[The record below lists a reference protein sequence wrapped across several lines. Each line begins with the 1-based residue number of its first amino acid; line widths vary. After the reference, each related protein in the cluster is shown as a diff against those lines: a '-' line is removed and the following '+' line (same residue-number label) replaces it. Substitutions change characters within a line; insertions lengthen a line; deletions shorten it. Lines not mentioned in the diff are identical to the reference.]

1 MPADEGVIIKHQGGK
16 NMKIVSK
23 VKGVFAGRPEWSTEP
38 AERLSYYSYFV
49 GQNMIYTLFNV
60 CLTTYLLFLGID
72 PIKSATVM
80 LIVKIWD
87 AVNDTLFGVIFDSV
101 KFKSGKKYLPWI
113 RVSTMLIPIATI
125 LTFVIPEGSSQTVKL
140 VWFAVAYMLWDTAY
154 TLCDV
159 PIFGILTSMSQS
171 IDERNTI
178 QSYKSIATYAG
189 VGITSTLSTV
199 LISEKVGMNYGW
211 ITVIICAM
219 AFAFMLPASFKL
231 KERFSGETGETFTIR
246 KMFSYLFKNKYLLIY
261 YLGLFFYSSLSIGNA
276 FTLYVSYYLFNSA
289 LFSLV
294 VGAVGTVPQLI
305 IALLLPK
312 LIRKYDKM
320 KVNRVCLL
328 LYVILSV
335 LTWAIGYG
343 NVVVYIIMFTI
354 RSIPLA
360 VVALEMFIFTP
371 DCAEY
376 GYFKSGTEAKGITFA
391 VQTFMAKLTGSI
403 SGSLGMFLLGLQ
415 SVGWQMVEVS
425 SFQELEQSGVTQT
438 PHALNMLWLIFM
450 LIPAVGGLLAYI
462 VWLFYDLKDK
472 DVQIMIECNTGK
484 ISREEALE
492 RMSKSYDIRG

>member
-1 MPADEGVIIKHQGGK
+1 MEII
-16 NMKIVSK
+16 SK
-23 VKGVFAGRPEWSTEP
+23 VKGVLAGGKDWSTEP
-38 AERLSYYSYFV
+38 AERFSYYSYFA

-87 AVNDTLFGVIFDSV
+87 AVNDTLFGVIFDSI
-101 KFKSGKKYLPWI
+101 KFKSGKKYLPWL
-113 RVSTMLIPIATI
+113 RVSTVLIPLATI
-125 LTFVIPEGSSQTVKL
+125 LTFIIPSGSSQTIKL
-140 VWFAVAYMLWDTAY
+140 AWFAVAYILWDTAY

-199 LISEKVGMNYGW
+199 LISEQVGMNYGM
-211 ITVIICAM
+211 ISVIICIM
-219 AFAFMLPASFKL
+219 AFTLMSPASFKL
-231 KERFSGETGETFTIR
+231 KERYHAEAEESFTIR
-246 KMFSYLFKNKYLLIY
+246 KMLSYLVRNKYLLIY
-261 YLGLFFYSSLSIGNA
+261 YVGIFFYSSLSIGNA

-289 LFSLV
+289 LFSIV
-294 VGAVGTVPQLI
+294 VGAVGTVPQLL

-312 LIRKYDKM
+312 LIRRFDKM
-320 KVNRVCLL
+320 KVNQVCLL

-335 LTWAIGYG
+335 ITWLIGYG

-360 VVALEMFIFTP
+360 VVSLEMFMFTP

-376 GYFKSGTEAKGITFA
+376 GRFKSGTEAKGITFA

-403 SGSLGMFLLGLQ
+403 SGALGLFILGLE
-415 SVGWQMVEVS
+415 SVGWQVVEVG

-450 LIPAVGGLLAYI
+450 LIPAIGGLLAFI
-462 VWLFYDLKDK
+462 TWMFYDLKDK
-472 DVQIMIECNTGK
+472 DVQVMIDCNTGK
-484 ISREEALE
+484 ITREEA
-492 RMSKSYDIRG
+492 MSRLSKKYDIEK

>member
-1 MPADEGVIIKHQGGK
+1 MGIVQKAKNLLATPEG
-16 NMKIVSK
+16 
-23 VKGVFAGRPEWSTEP
+23 WSTEP
-38 AERLSYYSYFV
+38 GERISYYSYFA

-80 LIVKIWD
+80 LIVKVWD
-87 AVNDTLFGVIFDSV
+87 AVNDTLFGVIFDSI

-113 RVSTMLIPIATI
+113 KVSTVLIPIATV
-125 LTFVIPEGSSQTVKL
+125 LTFVIPAGSSQTVKL
-140 VWFAVAYMLWDTAY
+140 AWFAIAYILWDTAY

-171 IDERNTI
+171 VDERNSI
-178 QSYKSIATYAG
+178 QSIKSIATYAG
-189 VGITSTLSTV
+189 VGVTSTLATV
-199 LISEKVGMNYGW
+199 LVSEKVGMNYG
-211 ITVIICAM
+211 IISAIICVM
-219 AFAFMLPASFKL
+219 AFGLMSPASFKL
-231 KERFSGETGETFTIR
+231 KERFKAEDEESFTIR
-246 KMFSYLFKNKYLLIY
+246 KMFAYLFKNKYLLIY
-261 YLGLFFYSSLSIGNA
+261 YLGIFFYSALQIGNA

-305 IALLLPK
+305 VALLLPK
-312 LIRKYDKM
+312 IIRKYDKM
-320 KVNRVCLL
+320 KVNRICLL

-335 LTWAIGYG
+335 ITWVAGYG
-343 NVVVYIIMFTI
+343 NIALYIVLFTI

-360 VVALEMFIFTP
+360 IVSLEMFMFTP

-403 SGSLGMFLLGLQ
+403 SSALGLFILGLK
-415 SVGWQMVEVS
+415 SVGWQVVEVG

-450 LIPAVGGLLAYI
+450 LIPAIGGLLAYI

-472 DVQIMIECNTGK
+472 DVQVMIDCNTGK
-484 ISREEALE
+484 ITRDEAMS
-492 RMSKSYDIRG
+492 RMSKKYDLE

>member
-1 MPADEGVIIKHQGGK
+1 MELT
-16 NMKIVSK
+16 SK
-23 VKGVFAGRPEWSTEP
+23 VKNVLATPDGWSTEP
-38 AERLSYYSYFV
+38 AERFSYYSYFA

-87 AVNDTLFGVIFDSV
+87 AVNDTLFGVIFDSI
-101 KFKSGKKYLPWI
+101 KFRSGKKYLPWI
-113 RVSTMLIPIATI
+113 RVSTVLIPLATV
-125 LTFVIPEGSSQTVKL
+125 LTFIIPSASSETVKL
-140 VWFAVAYMLWDTAY
+140 CWFAVAYILWDTAY

-171 IDERNTI
+171 IDERNSI
-178 QSYKSIATYAG
+178 QSLKSIATYAG
-189 VGITSTLSTV
+189 VGITSTLATV
-199 LISEKVGMNYGW
+199 LVSEKVGMNYGV
-211 ITVIICAM
+211 ISIIICIM
-219 AFAFMLPASFKL
+219 AFALMLPASFKL
-231 KERFSGETGETFTIR
+231 KERFTAETDETFTVR
-246 KMFSYLFKNKYLLIY
+246 RMFSYLVKNKYLLIY

-294 VGAVGTVPQLI
+294 VGAVGTVPQLL

-312 LIRKYDKM
+312 LIRRFDKM

-335 LTWAIGYG
+335 ITWLIGYG

-376 GYFKSGTEAKGITFA
+376 GRFKSGTDAKGITFA
-391 VQTFMAKLTGSI
+391 MQTFMAKLTGSI
-403 SGSLGMFLLGLQ
+403 SGSLGMFLLGLE
-415 SVGWQMVEVS
+415 SVGWKVVEVG

-450 LIPAVGGLLAYI
+450 LIPAIGGLLAYI

-472 DVQIMIECNTGK
+472 DVQIMIDCNTGK
-484 ISREEALE
+484 ITREEA
-492 RMSKSYDIRG
+492 MSRLSKKYDIEQ

>member
-1 MPADEGVIIKHQGGK
+1 MEL
-16 NMKIVSK
+16 VSK
-23 VKGVFAGRPEWSTEP
+23 VKGIFAGRPEWSTEP
-38 AERLSYYSYFV
+38 TERLSYYSYFA

-72 PIKSATVM
+72 PLKSASIM
-80 LIVKIWD
+80 LIVKVWD
-87 AVNDTLFGVIFDSV
+87 AVNDTLFGVIFDSI

-113 RVSTMLIPIATI
+113 RVSTVLIPLATV
-125 LTFVIPEGSSQTVKL
+125 LTFIIPSDSSERMKL
-140 VWFAVAYMLWDTAY
+140 IWFAVAYILWDTAY

-159 PIFGILTSMSQS
+159 PIFGVLTSMSQS

-189 VGITSTLSTV
+189 VGVTSTLSTV
-199 LISEKVGMNYGW
+199 LISEKVGMNYGM
-211 ITVIICAM
+211 ISAIICVI
-219 AFAFMLPASFKL
+219 AFGLMLPASFKL
-231 KERFSGETGETFTIR
+231 KERYHAEADETFTIR
-246 KMFSYLFKNKYLLIY
+246 RMFSYLFKNKYLLIY
-261 YLGLFFYSSLSIGNA
+261 YVGIFFYSSLQIGNA

-294 VGAVGTVPQLI
+294 VGAVGTVPQLL
-305 IALLLPK
+305 IALWLPK

-320 KVNRVCLL
+320 KVNQVCLL

-335 LTWAIGYG
+335 ITWAIGYG

-360 VVALEMFIFTP
+360 VVSLEMFMFTP

-376 GYFKSGTEAKGITFA
+376 GRFKSGTEAKGITFA

-403 SGSLGMFLLGLQ
+403 SGALGLFILGLK
-415 SVGWQMVEVS
+415 SVGWKVVEVG
-425 SFQELEQSGVTQT
+425 SFQELQESGVTQT

-450 LIPAVGGLLAYI
+450 LIPAIGGLLAFI
-462 VWLFYDLKDK
+462 TWCFYDLKDK
-472 DVQIMIECNTGK
+472 DVQIMIDCNTGK
-484 ISREEALE
+484 ITRENAMGML
-492 RMSKSYDIRG
+492 SKKYDIEK

>member
-1 MPADEGVIIKHQGGK
+1 
-16 NMKIVSK
+16 MKLISK
-23 VKGVFAGRPEWSTEP
+23 VKSMLSTPEGWSTEP
-38 AERLSYYSYFV
+38 VERVSYYSYFA

-80 LIVKIWD
+80 LIVKVWD
-87 AVNDTLFGVIFDSV
+87 AVNDTLFGVIFDSIR
-101 KFKSGKKYLPWI
+101 FKSGKKYLPWI

-125 LTFVIPEGSSQTVKL
+125 LTFVIPNDSSQAVKL
-140 VWFAVAYMLWDTAY
+140 VWFAIAYMLWDTAY

-171 IDERNTI
+171 IDERNSI

-199 LISEKVGMNYGW
+199 LISEKVGMNYGM
-211 ITVIICAM
+211 ITVIICIM
-219 AFAFMLPASFKL
+219 AFALMLPASFKL
-231 KERFSGETGETFTIR
+231 KERFTGEAEETFTIR
-246 KMFSYLFKNKYLLIY
+246 RMFSYLFKNKYLLIY
-261 YLGLFFYSSLSIGNA
+261 YIGLFFYSSLSIGNA

-294 VGAVGTVPQLI
+294 VGAVGTVPQLL

-312 LIRKYDKM
+312 LIRRFDKM

-335 LTWAIGYG
+335 VTWAVGYG
-343 NVVVYIIMFTI
+343 NVVVYIVMFTI

-376 GYFKSGTEAKGITFA
+376 GRFKSGTDAKGITFA

-403 SGSLGMFLLGLQ
+403 SGSLGMFLLGLE
-415 SVGWQMVEVS
+415 SVGWKVVEVG
-425 SFQELEQSGVTQT
+425 SFQELEQSGVIQT

-450 LIPAVGGLLAYI
+450 LIPAIGGLLAYI

-472 DVQIMIECNTGK
+472 DVQVMIECNTGK
-484 ISREEALE
+484 ITRDEAFS
-492 RMSKSYDIRG
+492 RMSKKYDIKK

>member
-1 MPADEGVIIKHQGGK
+1 MEL
-16 NMKIVSK
+16 VSK
-23 VKGVFAGRPEWSTEP
+23 FKGIFAGRPEWSTEP
-38 AERLSYYSYFV
+38 GERLSYYSYFA

-80 LIVKIWD
+80 LIVKVWD

-125 LTFVIPEGSSQTVKL
+125 LTFVIPSGSSQTVKL

-199 LISEKVGMNYGW
+199 LISEKVGMNYGS
-211 ITVIICAM
+211 ITVIICIM

-231 KERFSGETGETFTIR
+231 KERFRAEEEETFTIGR
-246 KMFSYLFKNKYLLIY
+246 MFSYLFKNKYLLIY
-261 YLGLFFYSSLSIGNA
+261 YLGLFFYSALSIGNA
-276 FTLYVSYYLFNSA
+276 FTLYVSYYLFRSA
-289 LFSLV
+289 LFSIV
-294 VGAVGTVPQLI
+294 VGAVGTVPQLL

-312 LIRKYDKM
+312 IIRKYDKM

-335 LTWAIGYG
+335 ITWAVGYG

-403 SGSLGMFLLGLQ
+403 SGSLGMFLLGLE
-415 SVGWQMVEVS
+415 SVGWKMVEVS

-450 LIPAVGGLLAYI
+450 LIPAIGGFLAYI

-484 ISREEALE
+484 ISREEALA
-492 RMSKSYDIRG
+492 RMSKRYDIKG

>member
-1 MPADEGVIIKHQGGK
+1 MGIVQKAKNLLATPEG
-16 NMKIVSK
+16 
-23 VKGVFAGRPEWSTEP
+23 WTTEP
-38 AERLSYYSYFV
+38 GERISYYSYFA

-80 LIVKIWD
+80 LVVKVWD
-87 AVNDTLFGVIFDSV
+87 AVNDTLFGVIFDSI

-113 RVSTMLIPIATI
+113 KVSTVLIPIATV
-125 LTFVIPEGSSQTVKL
+125 LTFVIPAGSSQTVKL
-140 VWFAVAYMLWDTAY
+140 AWFAIAYILWDTAY

-171 IDERNTI
+171 VDERNSI
-178 QSYKSIATYAG
+178 QSIKSIATYAG
-189 VGITSTLSTV
+189 VGVTSTLATV
-199 LISEKVGMNYGW
+199 LVSEKVGMNYG
-211 ITVIICAM
+211 IISAIICVM
-219 AFAFMLPASFKL
+219 AFGLMSPASFKL
-231 KERFSGETGETFTIR
+231 KERFKAEDEESFTIR
-246 KMFSYLFKNKYLLIY
+246 KMFAYLFKNKYLLIY
-261 YLGLFFYSSLSIGNA
+261 YLGIFFYSALQIGNA

-305 IALLLPK
+305 VALLLPK
-312 LIRKYDKM
+312 IIRKYDKM

-335 LTWAIGYG
+335 ITYLAGYG
-343 NVVVYIIMFTI
+343 NIAVYIILFTI

-360 VVALEMFIFTP
+360 VVSLEMFMFTP

-403 SGSLGMFLLGLQ
+403 SSALGLFILGLK
-415 SVGWQMVEVS
+415 SVGWQVVEVG

-450 LIPAVGGLLAYI
+450 LIPAIGGLLAYI

-472 DVQIMIECNTGK
+472 DVQVMIDCNTGK
-484 ISREEALE
+484 ITREEAMSL
-492 RMSKSYDIRG
+492 MSKKYDLE

>member
-1 MPADEGVIIKHQGGK
+1 MGIVQKAKNLLATPEG
-16 NMKIVSK
+16 
-23 VKGVFAGRPEWSTEP
+23 WTTEP
-38 AERLSYYSYFV
+38 GERISYYSYFA

-80 LIVKIWD
+80 LVVKVWD
-87 AVNDTLFGVIFDSV
+87 AVNDTLFGVIFDSI

-113 RVSTMLIPIATI
+113 KVSTVLIPIATV
-125 LTFVIPEGSSQTVKL
+125 LTFVIPAGSSQTVKL
-140 VWFAVAYMLWDTAY
+140 AWFAVAYILWDTAY

-171 IDERNTI
+171 VDERNSI
-178 QSYKSIATYAG
+178 QSIKSIATYAG
-189 VGITSTLSTV
+189 VGVTSTLATV
-199 LISEKVGMNYGW
+199 LVSEKVGMNYG
-211 ITVIICAM
+211 IISAIICVM
-219 AFAFMLPASFKL
+219 AFGLMSPASFKL
-231 KERFSGETGETFTIR
+231 KERFKAEEEESFTIR
-246 KMFSYLFKNKYLLIY
+246 KMFAYLFKNKYLLIY
-261 YLGLFFYSSLSIGNA
+261 YLGIFFYSALQIGNA

-305 IALLLPK
+305 VALLLPK
-312 LIRKYDKM
+312 IIRKYDKM

-335 LTWAIGYG
+335 ITYLAGYG
-343 NVVVYIIMFTI
+343 NIAVYIILFTI

-360 VVALEMFIFTP
+360 IVSLEMFMFTP

-403 SGSLGMFLLGLQ
+403 SSALGLFILGLK
-415 SVGWQMVEVS
+415 SVGWQVVEVG

-450 LIPAVGGLLAYI
+450 LIPAIGGLLAYI

-472 DVQIMIECNTGK
+472 DVQVMIDCNTGK
-484 ISREEALE
+484 ITREEAMSRLTKKYDLE
-492 RMSKSYDIRG
+492 

>member
-1 MPADEGVIIKHQGGK
+1 MEII
-16 NMKIVSK
+16 SK

-38 AERLSYYSYFV
+38 AERLSYYSYFA

-80 LIVKIWD
+80 LIVKVWD

-125 LTFVIPEGSSQTVKL
+125 LTFVIPSGSSQTIKL

-199 LISEKVGMNYGW
+199 LISEKVGMNYGM
-211 ITVIICAM
+211 ITVIICIM

-231 KERFSGETGETFTIR
+231 KERYRAESEETFTVR
-246 KMFSYLFKNKYLLIY
+246 RMFSYLFKNKYLLIY

-294 VGAVGTVPQLI
+294 VGAVGTVPQLL

-335 LTWAIGYG
+335 ITWAIGYG
-343 NVVVYIIMFTI
+343 NVAVYIIMFTI

-415 SVGWQMVEVS
+415 SVGWKMVEVG

-484 ISREEALE
+484 ITREEAFVK
-492 RMSKSYDIRG
+492 MSKKYDIEK

>member
-1 MPADEGVIIKHQGGK
+1 MGIVQKAKNLLATPEG
-16 NMKIVSK
+16 
-23 VKGVFAGRPEWSTEP
+23 WTTEP
-38 AERLSYYSYFV
+38 GERISYYSYFA

-80 LIVKIWD
+80 LVVKVWD
-87 AVNDTLFGVIFDSV
+87 AVNDTLFGVIFDSI

-113 RVSTMLIPIATI
+113 KVSTVLIPIATV
-125 LTFVIPEGSSQTVKL
+125 LTFIIPAGSSQTVKL
-140 VWFAVAYMLWDTAY
+140 AWFAIAYILWDTAY

-171 IDERNTI
+171 VDERNSI
-178 QSYKSIATYAG
+178 QSIKSIATYAG
-189 VGITSTLSTV
+189 VGVTSTLATV
-199 LISEKVGMNYGW
+199 LVSEKVGMNYG
-211 ITVIICAM
+211 IISAIICVM
-219 AFAFMLPASFKL
+219 AFGLMSPASFKL
-231 KERFSGETGETFTIR
+231 KERFKAEDEESFTIR
-246 KMFSYLFKNKYLLIY
+246 KMFAYLFKNKYLLIY
-261 YLGLFFYSSLSIGNA
+261 YLGIFFYSALQIGNA

-305 IALLLPK
+305 VALLLPK

-335 LTWAIGYG
+335 ITYLAGYG
-343 NVVVYIIMFTI
+343 NIAVYIILFTI

-360 VVALEMFIFTP
+360 IVSLEMFMFTP

-403 SGSLGMFLLGLQ
+403 SSALGLFILGLK
-415 SVGWQMVEVS
+415 SVGWQVVEVG

-450 LIPAVGGLLAYI
+450 LIPAIGGLLAYI

-472 DVQIMIECNTGK
+472 DVQVMIDCNTGK
-484 ISREEALE
+484 ITREEAMSL
-492 RMSKSYDIRG
+492 MSKKYDLE

>member
-1 MPADEGVIIKHQGGK
+1 MEIVQKAKKLLATPEG
-16 NMKIVSK
+16 
-23 VKGVFAGRPEWSTEP
+23 WSTQP
-38 AERLSYYSYFV
+38 GERLSYYSYFA

-80 LIVKIWD
+80 LIVKVWD
-87 AVNDTLFGVIFDSV
+87 AVNDTLFGVIFDSIR
-101 KFKSGKKYLPWI
+101 FKSGKKYLPWI
-113 RVSTMLIPIATI
+113 RISTILIPIATV
-125 LTFVIPEGSSQTVKL
+125 LTFIIPSGSSQAVKL
-140 VWFAVAYMLWDTAY
+140 GWFAVAYILWDTAY

-159 PIFGILTSMSQS
+159 PIFGVLTSMSQS
-171 IDERNTI
+171 VDERNSI

-199 LISEKVGMNYGW
+199 LISEKVGMNYGM
-211 ITVIICAM
+211 IAAIICVI
-219 AFAFMLPASFKL
+219 AFGLMSPASFKL
-231 KERFSGETGETFTIR
+231 KERFHAEAEETFTIR
-246 KMFSYLFKNKYLLIY
+246 RMFSYLFKNKYLLIY
-261 YLGLFFYSSLSIGNA
+261 YVGIFFYSSLQIGNA

-294 VGAVGTVPQLI
+294 VGAVGTIPQLL

-312 LIRKYDKM
+312 IIRRFDKM
-320 KVNRVCLL
+320 KVNRICLL

-335 LTWAIGYG
+335 ITWAVGYG
-343 NVVVYIIMFTI
+343 NVVVYIILFTI
-354 RSIPLA
+354 RSVPLA
-360 VVALEMFIFTP
+360 VVALEMFMFTP

-376 GYFKSGTEAKGITFA
+376 GRFKSGTEAKGITFA

-403 SGSLGMFLLGLQ
+403 SGALGLFILGLK
-415 SVGWQMVEVS
+415 SVGWQMVEVG

-450 LIPAVGGLLAYI
+450 LIPAIGGLLSYI

-472 DVQIMIECNTGK
+472 DVQVMIECNTGK
-484 ISREEALE
+484 ITREEA
-492 RMSKSYDIRG
+492 MSMLSKKYDIKE

>member
-1 MPADEGVIIKHQGGK
+1 ME
-16 NMKIVSK
+16 IVSK
-23 VKGVFAGRPEWSTEP
+23 VKNIFANKEGWSTEP
-38 AERLSYYSYFV
+38 TERLSYYSYFA

-72 PIKSATVM
+72 PMKSATIM
-80 LIVKIWD
+80 LIVKVWD
-87 AVNDTLFGVIFDSV
+87 AVNDTLFGVIFDSI
-101 KFKSGKKYLPWI
+101 KFKSKKKYLPWI
-113 RVSTMLIPIATI
+113 RISTVLIPLATI
-125 LTFVIPEGSSQTVKL
+125 LTFIIPADSSERMKL
-140 VWFAVAYMLWDTAY
+140 IWFAVAYILWDTAY

-178 QSYKSIATYAG
+178 QSIKSIATYAG
-189 VGITSTLSTV
+189 VGLTSTLTTV
-199 LISEKVGMNYGW
+199 LISEKVGMNYGM
-211 ITVIICAM
+211 ISAIICIL
-219 AFAFMLPASFKL
+219 AFALMMPASFKL
-231 KERFSGETGETFTIR
+231 KERYHAEAEETFTIR
-246 KMFSYLFKNKYLLIY
+246 RMFSYLFKNKYLLIY
-261 YLGLFFYSSLSIGNA
+261 YVGIFFYSSLQIGNA

-294 VGAVGTVPQLI
+294 VGAVGTVPQLL
-305 IALLLPK
+305 IALWLPK

-320 KVNRVCLL
+320 KVNQICLL

-335 LTWAIGYG
+335 ITWAIGYG

-360 VVALEMFIFTP
+360 VISLEMFMFTP

-376 GYFKSGTEAKGITFA
+376 GRFKSGTEAKGITFA

-403 SGSLGMFLLGLQ
+403 SGALGLFILGLK
-415 SVGWQMVEVS
+415 SVGWQVVEVA

-450 LIPAVGGLLAYI
+450 LIPAIGGLLAFI
-462 VWLFYDLKDK
+462 TWCFYDLKDK
-472 DVQIMIECNTGK
+472 DVQVMIDCNTGK
-484 ISREEALE
+484 ITREEAFAS
-492 RMSKSYDIRG
+492 MTKKYDIKE

>member
-1 MPADEGVIIKHQGGK
+1 MGIVQKAKNLLATPEG
-16 NMKIVSK
+16 
-23 VKGVFAGRPEWSTEP
+23 WTTEP
-38 AERLSYYSYFV
+38 GERISYYSYFA

-80 LIVKIWD
+80 LVVKVWD
-87 AVNDTLFGVIFDSV
+87 AVNDTLFGVIFDSI

-113 RVSTMLIPIATI
+113 KVSTVLIPIATV
-125 LTFVIPEGSSQTVKL
+125 LTFIIPAGSSQTVKL
-140 VWFAVAYMLWDTAY
+140 AWFAIAYILWDTAY

-171 IDERNTI
+171 VDERNSI
-178 QSYKSIATYAG
+178 QSIKSIATYAG
-189 VGITSTLSTV
+189 VGVTSTLATV
-199 LISEKVGMNYGW
+199 LVSEKVGMNYG
-211 ITVIICAM
+211 IISAIICVM
-219 AFAFMLPASFKL
+219 AFGLMSPASFKL
-231 KERFSGETGETFTIR
+231 KERFKAEDEESFTIR
-246 KMFSYLFKNKYLLIY
+246 KMFAYLFKNKYLLIY
-261 YLGLFFYSSLSIGNA
+261 YLGIFFYSALQIGNA

-305 IALLLPK
+305 VALLLPK
-312 LIRKYDKM
+312 IIRKYDKM

-335 LTWAIGYG
+335 ITYLAGYG
-343 NVVVYIIMFTI
+343 NIAVYIILFTI

-360 VVALEMFIFTP
+360 VVSLEMFMFTP

-403 SGSLGMFLLGLQ
+403 SSALGLFILGLK
-415 SVGWQMVEVS
+415 SVGWQVVEVG

-450 LIPAVGGLLAYI
+450 LIPAIGGLLAYI

-472 DVQIMIECNTGK
+472 DVQVMIDCNTGK
-484 ISREEALE
+484 ITREEAMSL
-492 RMSKSYDIRG
+492 MSKKYDLE